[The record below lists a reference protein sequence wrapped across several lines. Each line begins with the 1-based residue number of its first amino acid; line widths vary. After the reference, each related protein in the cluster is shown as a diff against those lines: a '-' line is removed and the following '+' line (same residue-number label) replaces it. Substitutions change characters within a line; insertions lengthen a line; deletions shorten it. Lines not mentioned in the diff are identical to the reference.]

1 MLCHCSSEMLRDIE
15 SFELNSKVDKAVE
28 IVQRSR
34 GVVVALSAGVDS
46 SLVAFIAHEALGDK
60 SIAVTAASESLP
72 LGELETA
79 KRTASEIGI
88 RHVVV
93 RTRELEN
100 PDYSANASNRCFYC
114 KETLYRELR
123 ILADKYG
130 MESILDGTQLD
141 DLSDDRPG
149 HQAARDAGVIS
160 PLLLAGFRK
169 SDVRETARALGLS
182 VWDKPAM
189 PCLSSRIAHGE
200 TVTEQKL
207 SMVGEAEG
215 FIRSLTGAR
224 ELRVRYHNGLARI
237 EVGQN
242 ERHLFFNEAL
252 MDAIN
257 QKLFSL
263 GFSSVTMD
271 LRGYHS
277 KAEPATVENKF
288 ALPIV
293 NS

>member
-1 MLCHCSSEMLRDIE
+1 MLRDIE
-15 SFELNSKVDKAVE
+15 SFELSSKIEKAVG
-28 IVQRSR
+28 IVRRSK

-46 SLVAFIAHEALGDK
+46 SLVALIAHKALGDK

-72 LGELETA
+72 PGELEAARRTA
-79 KRTASEIGI
+79 KEIGI

-93 RTRELEN
+93 RTHELEN
-100 PDYSANASNRCFYC
+100 PNYSANSSNRCFYC

-123 ILADKYG
+123 LLADKYG
-130 MESILDGTQLD
+130 MDSILDGTQLD

-149 HQAARDAGVIS
+149 LQAAREACVVS
-160 PLLLAGFRK
+160 PLLLAEFRK
-169 SDVRETARALGLS
+169 SDVREAARALGLS

-207 SMVGEAEG
+207 SMVGEAED
-215 FIRSLTGAR
+215 FIRSLTGAG
-224 ELRVRYHNGLARI
+224 ELRVRYHNSLARI
-237 EVGQN
+237 EVGPS

-252 MDAIN
+252 MDAIS

-263 GFSSVTMD
+263 GFSSVTLD

-277 KAEPATVENKF
+277 KAQPATVESRLT
-288 ALPIV
+288 LPIV

>member
-1 MLCHCSSEMLRDIE
+1 MPANLDPEMQRYIESSEL
-15 SFELNSKVDKAVE
+15 SSKVEKAVE
-28 IVQRSR
+28 IVKRSK
-34 GVVVALSAGVDS
+34 GAVVALSAGVDS
-46 SLVAFIAHEALGDK
+46 SLVALIAHRALGEK

-72 LGELETA
+72 PGELEAARKTA
-79 KRTASEIGI
+79 GEIGI
-88 RHVVV
+88 RHLVV
-93 RTRELEN
+93 RTHELEN
-100 PDYSANASNRCFYC
+100 PKYVVNSSNRCFYC
-114 KETLYRELR
+114 KETLYRELGL
-123 ILADKYG
+123 IADKYG

-149 HQAARDAGVIS
+149 LQAAREACVVS

-169 SDVRETARALGLS
+169 SDVREAARALGLS
-182 VWDKPAM
+182 IWDKPAM

-207 SMVGEAEG
+207 SMVGQAEE
-215 FIRSLTGAR
+215 FIRVLTGVR
-224 ELRVRYHNGLARI
+224 EIRVRYHNSLARI
-237 EVGQN
+237 EVGPS

-252 MDAIN
+252 MDAVS

-263 GFSSVTMD
+263 GFSSVALD
-271 LRGYHS
+271 LRGYRS
-277 KAEPATVENKF
+277 KAESGTVENSF